1 VTVARRTAVFAALAL
16 LWAAVIFAVSSS
28 SNPFPFVPRGLL
40 SQDKL
45 IHAVVYGVLG
55 ALVRVALGGT
65 RLRPGVALLV
75 ALAAAA
81 IYGASDE
88 FHQMYVPNREAS
100 SLDLAADA
108 IGALLGAVVAGVALR
123 RQGRGASIA
132 A

>member
-16 LWAAVIFAVSSS
+16 LWAAIIFAASSS
-28 SNPFPFVPRGLL
+28 PNPFPFVPRGLF

-45 IHAVVYGVLG
+45 VHAVVYGVLG

-65 RLRPGVALLV
+65 RLRPGAALLAAL
-75 ALAAAA
+75 ALAAL
-81 IYGASDE
+81 YGVSDE

-108 IGALLGAVVAGVALR
+108 IGALLGAAVAGVVLR